1 MGFFS
6 SISTIVNMYYING
19 SRSNNK
25 NRLKH
30 RMLLLTSIKV
40 PENFL
45 LSLMT
50 IMMATM
56 GIMLMEEIEIREPTP
71 SAQLGNFILLYSVGL
86 KSMAVNNRM
95 AYRKQRNQIC
105 HANVYYWLYLKKK
118 KKKLDLHALI
128 KEQNWIYIKEH
139 LHSKNDCHLIYSSFY
154 FLFGSFLWKVDSIC
168 TFTRMCI
175 ISSKS

>member
-1 MGFFS
+1 
-6 SISTIVNMYYING
+6 
-19 SRSNNK
+19 
-25 NRLKH
+25 
-30 RMLLLTSIKV
+30 MLQLTSIKV

-95 AYRKQRNQIC
+95 AYRKQQSQIY
-105 HANVYYWLYLKKK
+105 HASAYYWLYIKKK
-118 KKKLDLHALI
+118 NGSTCIKETKLDL
-128 KEQNWIYIKEH
+128 N
-139 LHSKNDCHLIYSSFY
+139 
-154 FLFGSFLWKVDSIC
+154 
-168 TFTRMCI
+168 
-175 ISSKS
+175 

>member
-1 MGFFS
+1 
-6 SISTIVNMYYING
+6 
-19 SRSNNK
+19 
-25 NRLKH
+25 
-30 RMLLLTSIKV
+30 MLQLTSIKV

-95 AYRKQRNQIC
+95 AYRKQQSQIY
-105 HANVYYWLYLKKK
+105 HASAYYWLYI
-118 KKKLDLHALI
+118 KKKLDLHAL
-128 KEQNWIYIKEH
+128 KKQNWI
-139 LHSKNDCHLIYSSFY
+139 
-154 FLFGSFLWKVDSIC
+154 
-168 TFTRMCI
+168 
-175 ISSKS
+175 

>member
-1 MGFFS
+1 
-6 SISTIVNMYYING
+6 MYYING
-19 SRSNNK
+19 SGSNNK

-95 AYRKQRNQIC
+95 AYRKQQNQI
-105 HANVYYWLYLKKK
+105 
-118 KKKLDLHALI
+118 
-128 KEQNWIYIKEH
+128 
-139 LHSKNDCHLIYSSFY
+139 
-154 FLFGSFLWKVDSIC
+154 
-168 TFTRMCI
+168 
-175 ISSKS
+175 

>member
-1 MGFFS
+1 MGVFS

-19 SRSNNK
+19 SGSNNK

-95 AYRKQRNQIC
+95 AYRKQQNQIC

-118 KKKLDLHALI
+118 KKIGSTCINKRTKLDLH
-128 KEQNWIYIKEH
+128 
-139 LHSKNDCHLIYSSFY
+139 
-154 FLFGSFLWKVDSIC
+154 
-168 TFTRMCI
+168 
-175 ISSKS
+175 